1 MKRVLC
7 IFSTLFMFNLTN
19 IFTHN
24 GLAQNL
30 RLNGMVMD
38 IGQKKTIEGVTIYA
52 LVDNQRKR
60 IASSD
65 AQGRF
70 SFEYPQTG
78 TALIIEKTG
87 YRTLSVNTP
96 KTIAAKEDGPFYIQ
110 LPLIAL
116 DQQASDR
123 PYMQSEQQDF
133 TLNTQ
138 DAGKQ
143 KVVRLFTIKDALSS
157 QPIHTASICFEYT
170 KVEKKECRD
179 ITQSATSRTMVF
191 EEADIINMVVEA
203 AGYQTYR
210 GNLILEKMDGSNSV
224 YEVKMTPEVTIL
236 SLNIK
241 NTNPDLVCTLT
252 TVAGEII
259 LMTKETNG
267 SFDAFSKTG
276 SYTLNVSNTRG
287 GLLHTEKI
295 SVQKGLNYQVVT
307 VTNRTPVYKP
317 KEVQTVKPATRPVVP
332 VDVVP
337 LADTVKNITLYFEQ
351 STHVLLPEAKK
362 QLDQL
367 VLWLQGVPE
376 RKIRITGHSDNVGD
390 AKRNETLSEYRARV
404 TYAYLQ
410 EHGISAAQM
419 FWVGIGAKRPVEK
432 NDSEENKKKNRR
444 VEITLIPEK

>member
-19 IFTHN
+19 IFNHHSF
-24 GLAQNL
+24 AQNL
-30 RLNGMVMD
+30 RLNGSVTD
-38 IGQKKTIEGVTIYA
+38 IGQKKTIEGVAIYA

-60 IASSD
+60 IATSD
-65 AQGRF
+65 AQGMF
-70 SFEYPQTG
+70 SFTYPQAG
-78 TALIIEKTG
+78 TALVVEKTG
-87 YRTLSVNTP
+87 YRTLSIATS
-96 KTIAAKEDGPFYIQ
+96 KTSAAKEDDPFHIQ

-123 PYMQSEQQDF
+123 PYMQSEQKDF
-133 TLNTQ
+133 ILDTQ

-143 KVVRLFTIKDALSS
+143 KVVRLFKIKDALSS

-179 ITQSATSRTMVF
+179 ITSSATSQTMVF
-191 EEADIINMVVEA
+191 EEPDIINMVVEA

-210 GNLILEKMDGSNSV
+210 GNLILEKMDGSNTV
-224 YEVKMTPEVTIL
+224 YEVRLTPEVTIL
-236 SLNIK
+236 SLNVKNIK
-241 NTNPDLVCTLT
+241 PDLVCTLS
-252 TVAGEII
+252 TVSGETI
-259 LMTKETNG
+259 LMTKEING
-267 SFDAFSKTG
+267 SYNSFSKTG
-276 SYTLNVSNTRG
+276 LYTLNITNTLG

-307 VTNRTPVYKP
+307 VTNKVPVYKS
-317 KEVQTVKPATRPVVP
+317 KEMQAAKPVTQPAGKAG
-332 VDVVP
+332 VVP

-367 VLWLQGVPE
+367 ALWLHGVPE

-404 TYAYLQ
+404 TYTYLR
-410 EHGISAAQM
+410 ENGIAAEQM